1 MPTDLETEDDDEEEE
16 QSTQPADTYSDYMPL
31 KRELLF

>member
-1 MPTDLETEDDDEEEE
+1 MPTDLETEDDDEEE